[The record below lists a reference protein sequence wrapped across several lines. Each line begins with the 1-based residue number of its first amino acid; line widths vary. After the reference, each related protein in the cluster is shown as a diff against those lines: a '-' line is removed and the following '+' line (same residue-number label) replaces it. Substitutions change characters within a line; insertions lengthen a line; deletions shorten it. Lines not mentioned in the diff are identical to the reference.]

1 MQPANSLLRRSV
13 VQPGTPRRT
22 RSDTSQR
29 LLNKG
34 EQLVSHWS
42 GSPPAAI
49 HVSDPCKRPSHK
61 RRCGRATKG
70 AARGRN
76 ASGDEGDRN
85 QPIFMPRPCGVAPSE
100 TAGTC
105 LASGTLTDCDDR
117 SCETTS
123 NGEPRCALLTAP
135 WRPPCSCSSSR
146 HPLGTLTM
154 GAADGPTPGSAAPR
168 RT

>member
-76 ASGDEGDRN
+76 ASGDQGDRN

-105 LASGTLTDCDDR
+105 LASGPLTDCDDR
-117 SCETTS
+117 GCETTN
-123 NGEPRCALLTAP
+123 NGEPRCALLI
-135 WRPPCSCSSSR
+135 
-146 HPLGTLTM
+146 
-154 GAADGPTPGSAAPR
+154 PTPDDQHPWAQSRSPSDMMRQGWSVSLFQAAQQ
-168 RT
+168 